1 MKSRRSASSKKRIW
15 GVLQL
20 SAGATMISF
29 SAVFVKLAHV
39 GPTMAGFYRTLF
51 GGLMLSALLII
62 RRKPLFRGTRSTLL
76 FLVCGLFFALD
87 LTLWHRSIHY
97 VGPGLAT
104 LLSNFQ
110 VFFLA
115 VFGITALGEKF
126 TWKLAF
132 SIPLAMTGLYLLVGV
147 NWNVLGATY
156 KAGVLLGLGTALF
169 YSVYILTLR
178 KSQSGSPK
186 GSSLSVIAVIS
197 LFTALI
203 MGTEAWVQGESFFIP
218 DLRSW
223 MALLG
228 YGLMGQVLGWVI
240 LSKGL
245 PKVEA
250 SSAGLILL
258 LQPTLSFVWDIVL
271 FSRPVMPVE
280 MIGAIIALA
289 AIYLGTTVRG

>member
-1 MKSRRSASSKKRIW
+1 M
-15 GVLQL
+15 LQL
-20 SAGATMISF
+20 SAGAAMISF

-39 GPTMAGFYRTLF
+39 GPTMAGFYRMFF
-51 GGLMLSALLII
+51 GGLMLSAVLII
-62 RRKPLFRGTRSTLL
+62 CKKPLFKVNRSTLL
-76 FLVCGLFFALD
+76 LLVCGLFFALD

-115 VFGITALGEKF
+115 FFGIAALGERL
-126 TWKLAF
+126 TWKF
-132 SIPLAMTGLYLLVGV
+132 GVSIPMAMTGLYLMVGV
-147 NWNVLGATY
+147 NWNALEANY
-156 KAGVLLGLGTALF
+156 KTGVLLGLGTALF
-169 YSVYILTLR
+169 YSAYILTLR

-186 GSSLSVIAVIS
+186 GGSLSVIAVIS

-203 MGTEAWVQGESFFIP
+203 MGAEAWVQGESFVIP
-218 DLRSW
+218 DSGSW
-223 MALLG
+223 AALLG

-245 PKVEA
+245 PRVEA
-250 SSAGLILL
+250 STAGLILL

-271 FSRPVMPVE
+271 FSRPVVAVE
-280 MIGAIIALA
+280 ITGAIIALA
-289 AIYLGTTVRG
+289 AIYLGTTGRK